1 MMKSSRDSIVVL
13 VIVIFLVL
21 MLTTAGQWGIIETS
35 EARYAE
41 ISREMVRSGDWLH
54 PTLLNIYHYHK
65 PPLTYWLT
73 SISFSIF
80 GVNEFAVRFFL
91 TIAFFLQVILI
102 SKISLELF
110 EPKEIALFTGVVYA
124 TLPVVL
130 ISVRGLTTDAFLNT
144 FVLLSLFCWIRYL
157 KIGNVLFLYIF
168 GLSIALGFM
177 TKGPAV
183 FVVPSFAIFGFWK
196 FFSLPNVRGIH
207 YLFTFLLFL
216 VVGCWWFAFVIYQDP
231 QLADYFFFH
240 HLVDR
245 LSHAEVFTRKEPW
258 YYYIL
263 IIPVVSL
270 PWIVLFVSGFFR
282 KKSEQGVRNYILVK
296 RIGLWW
302 FLLPLLVFS
311 VASSKLVLYILPL
324 FIGFSIATGFFLVQ
338 GVSKLQ
344 LMLFLGLTLLVYLGL
359 GVIPI
364 GVANLSNKWWLALMP
379 ALSLLL
385 SVWLLR
391 SPFPR
396 YYLIPTMSLLFA
408 INLMIYAS
416 FFFRFN
422 SLEVNS
428 TRPICAFIELNHLD
442 KRNIIVY
449 DIVLPSLA
457 FQLDRDI
464 ISIYSEDYAA
474 KRETQF
480 EKDDH
485 WRNYFIDATD
495 QRETIRFKELLS
507 SKTVLV
513 AETKKSAKKLKTF
526 MEGDWQQQAIG
537 KWTLY
542 YN

>member
-1 MMKSSRDSIVVL
+1 
-13 VIVIFLVL
+13 

-73 SISFSIF
+73 AISFSMF

-91 TIAFFLQVILI
+91 TIAFFLQVLLI
-102 SKISLELF
+102 SKISRQLF
-110 EPKEIALFTGVVYA
+110 EHKEIALVTAVVYA
-124 TLPVVL
+124 TMPIVL

-157 KIGNVLFLYIF
+157 KSGNAFFLYVF
-168 GLSIALGFM
+168 GLAIALGFM

-183 FVVPSFAIFGFWK
+183 FVVPAFAIFGLWK
-196 FFSLPNVRGIH
+196 VISLPNVRGIH
-207 YLFTFLLFL
+207 YVLTFIVFL
-216 VVGCWWFAFVIYQDP
+216 VFGSWWFAFVIYQEP

-240 HLVDR
+240 HFVDR

-263 IIPVVSL
+263 VLAPVSL
-270 PWIVLFVSGFFR
+270 PWIAVFISGFFR
-282 KKSEQGVRNYILVK
+282 KNSENGTPDYKLVK

-302 FLLPLLVFS
+302 FLLPLMVFS

-324 FIGFSIATGFFLVQ
+324 FIGFSIVTAFFLVH
-338 GVSKLQ
+338 GISKLQ
-344 LMLFLGLTLLVYLGL
+344 RLLFFGSVVLVYVGIVL
-359 GVIPI
+359 VPFAIVSI
-364 GVANLSNKWWLALMP
+364 DKNWWLAMMP
-379 ALSLLL
+379 AFSLLL

-391 SPFPR
+391 SKFPGT
-396 YYLIPTMSLLFA
+396 YLIPTLSLLFA
-408 INLMIYAS
+408 LNLIFYAS

-422 SLEVNS
+422 SLDVNS
-428 TRPICAFIELNHLD
+428 TRPIFAFIEQNHLGN
-442 KRNIIVY
+442 RNIIVY
-449 DIVLPSLA
+449 DELLPSLA
-457 FQLDRDI
+457 FALDREI
-464 ISIYSEDYAA
+464 ISVYAGDHAA

-485 WRNYFIDATD
+485 WRSHYIDVTD
-495 QRETIRFKELLS
+495 QRESVRFKELLA

-513 AETKKSAKKLKTF
+513 VKTKKSSPKFKTF
-526 MEGDWQQQAIG
+526 LKGAWQQQTMG

>member
-1 MMKSSRDSIVVL
+1 MMKSSRDRIVAS
-13 VIVIFLVL
+13 VIFIFLVL
-21 MLTTAGQWGIIETS
+21 MLATAGQWGIIETS

-73 SISFSIF
+73 AISYSMF
-80 GVNEFAVRFFL
+80 GVNEFAARFFL
-91 TIAFFLQVILI
+91 TIAFFLQVLLI
-102 SKISLELF
+102 SKISRELF
-110 EPKEIALFTGVVYA
+110 EHKETALFTAVVYA

-157 KIGNVLFLYIF
+157 KSANVLFLYAF
-168 GLSIALGFM
+168 GLAMAMGFM

-183 FVVPSFAIFGFWK
+183 FVVPVFAILGLWK
-196 FFSLPNVRGIH
+196 VISLPNVGGRH
-207 YLFTFLLFL
+207 YALTFILFL
-216 VVGCWWFAFVIYQDP
+216 VSGSWWFGFVIYQEP
-231 QLADYFFFH
+231 RLADYFFFH

-263 IIPVVSL
+263 IIPLVSL
-270 PWIVLFVSGFFR
+270 PWIAVFISGFFTKDAEKGTR
-282 KKSEQGVRNYILVK
+282 DYELVK

-302 FLLPLLVFS
+302 FLLPLTVFS

-324 FIGFSIATGFFLVQ
+324 FIGFSIVTAFFVVR
-338 GVSKLQ
+338 GISKLQ
-344 LMLFLGLTLLVYLGL
+344 RLLFFGLVALVYAG
-359 GVIPI
+359 I
-364 GVANLSNKWWLALMP
+364 GFVPFAIASIDNKWWLTMMP

-385 SVWLLR
+385 SVSMVR
-391 SPFPR
+391 SKFPR
-396 YYLIPTMSLLFA
+396 NYLIPTLSLLFA
-408 INLMIYAS
+408 LNLIFYAS

-422 SLEVNS
+422 SLDVNS
-428 TRPICAFIELNHLD
+428 TRPICAFIEQNHLIN
-442 KRNIIVY
+442 RNIIVY
-449 DIVLPSLA
+449 DELLPSLA
-457 FQLDRDI
+457 FELDREI
-464 ISIYSEDYAA
+464 ISVYSGNHTA

-480 EKDDH
+480 EKNDY
-485 WRNYFIDATD
+485 WKSYFIDATD
-495 QRETIRFKELLS
+495 QTESIRFKELLTA
-507 SKTVLV
+507 KTVLV
-513 AETKKSAKKLKTF
+513 VKTKKSSPTLKTF
-526 MEGDWQQQAIG
+526 LEGAWQQQTMG